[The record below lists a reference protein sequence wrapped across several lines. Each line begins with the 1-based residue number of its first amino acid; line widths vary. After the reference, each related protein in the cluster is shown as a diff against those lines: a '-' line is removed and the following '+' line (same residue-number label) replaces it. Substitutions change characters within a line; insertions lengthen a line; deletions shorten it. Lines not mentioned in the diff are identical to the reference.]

1 MLGTLDLIFKR
12 GEPGDDHH
20 GTTLAQKVTEK
31 QRISPLHPVGTKRRP
46 KGYQL
51 TMTKRIVVLDA
62 DLAQCQEI
70 RILLSSLDVA
80 AMHSLPELQEYLTE
94 SDCRVILIDLD
105 TIAIDNR
112 TLVQMKRQHPEIDII
127 AKSEHPFHPELE
139 EALRSH
145 ILACLT
151 KPLDPDELIFWLK
164 SIFQNSS
171 PPDKSLNQTLS

>member
-1 MLGTLDLIFKR
+1 M
-12 GEPGDDHH
+12 
-20 GTTLAQKVTEK
+20 
-31 QRISPLHPVGTKRRP
+31 
-46 KGYQL
+46 
-51 TMTKRIVVLDA
+51 MKRIVVLDS
-62 DLAQCQEI
+62 DVAQCQEI
-70 RILLSSLDVA
+70 SILLSSLDVA

-127 AKSEHPFHPELE
+127 AKSELPFHPELE

-151 KPLDPDELIFWLK
+151 KPLDPDELVFWLK

-171 PPDKSLNQTLS
+171 PPDKPLNQTLS

>member
-1 MLGTLDLIFKR
+1 
-12 GEPGDDHH
+12 
-20 GTTLAQKVTEK
+20 
-31 QRISPLHPVGTKRRP
+31 
-46 KGYQL
+46 
-51 TMTKRIVVLDA
+51 
-62 DLAQCQEI
+62 
-70 RILLSSLDVA
+70 
-80 AMHSLPELQEYLTE
+80 MHSLPELQEYLTE

-127 AKSEHPFHPELE
+127 AKSELPFHPELE

-151 KPLDPDELIFWLK
+151 KPLDPDELVFWLK